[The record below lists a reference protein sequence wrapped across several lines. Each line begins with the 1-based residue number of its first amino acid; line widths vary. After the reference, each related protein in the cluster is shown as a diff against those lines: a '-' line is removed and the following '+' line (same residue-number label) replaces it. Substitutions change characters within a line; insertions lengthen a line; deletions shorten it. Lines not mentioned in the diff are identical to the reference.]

1 MSATP
6 PAQRVKLGGPVEL
19 AAVNRSGRPA
29 LCSISA
35 IRAINRWWSPAV
47 WTDPISQSIQAR
59 LPARIG
65 VRLRGLGLHLA
76 PTYLSALDLANDA
89 GCSTCPP
96 AHHPKRPRTCD
107 RRPTRRGTRWR
118 NPYQWRMQRER
129 EEEPARHV
137 GETVARLQSHHHD
150 AACEVAQHSSELV
163 RLPANIANRAWP
175 DPPGSG
181 RVGSGHDVPIRLPRW
196 VGRPA
201 RTLIDQSRL
210 AGRAS
215 PK

>member
-35 IRAINRWWSPAV
+35 IRAITRWWSPAV

-96 AHHPKRPRTCD
+96 ALTQNGPERAIVGQLVEAHDGAIPLSVADAARARRRTGTSCRRD
-107 RRPTRRGTRWR
+107 RRETAKSPSRRRLRSRSTQFGTCPT
-118 NPYQWRMQRER
+118 
-129 EEEPARHV
+129 A
-137 GETVARLQSHHHD
+137 GEHRQ
-150 AACEVAQHSSELV
+150 
-163 RLPANIANRAWP
+163 
-175 DPPGSG
+175 
-181 RVGSGHDVPIRLPRW
+181 
-196 VGRPA
+196 
-201 RTLIDQSRL
+201 
-210 AGRAS
+210 
-215 PK
+215 